1 MFNPS
6 IIFHRTHEGREE
18 IKQKSHGLTQSERLV
33 LIMVDGTSSC
43 QEIRAKLPALTDE
56 RFNRA
61 LDKLQKK
68 ELILE
73 VFMPVEGQE
82 AEELDSAVIDRFL
95 QQDPLDPVTI
105 IMLDPDEE
113 LAGIP
118 APAVTPP
125 SIVSAVPQSAAP
137 SATPAATSLPEV
149 AGAITAQPSSTEPP
163 LLSLDAAMTMGAP
176 VAAPVAVPVVAMDEE
191 HSEMADSLAQEVRQR
206 QIGRPPRIEAVEPLI
221 YVTPKV
227 VPAKSSL
234 VNLHWGYWL
243 MGLGGLFIA
252 SYFLP

>member
-33 LIMVDGTSSC
+33 LIMVDGTSSY

-68 ELILE
+68 ELVLE

-105 IMLDPDEE
+105 IMLDPDDE

-118 APAVTPP
+118 APPVVPP
-125 SIVSAVPQSAAP
+125 TAAP
-137 SATPAATSLPEV
+137 TITTTAVAPIEATQFAAAEPPVLSMDTAVKTATPV
-149 AGAITAQPSSTEPP
+149 V
-163 LLSLDAAMTMGAP
+163 AP
-176 VAAPVAVPVVAMDEE
+176 VAAPVPAMDKE
-191 HSEMADSLAQEVRQR
+191 HNELADSLAQEVRQR
-206 QIGRPPRIEAVEPLI
+206 QIARPPKIEPVEPILH
-221 YVTPKV
+221 VMPQVAPSK
-227 VPAKSSL
+227 ASL
-234 VNLHWGYWL
+234 KNLHWGYWL
-243 MGLGGLFIA
+243 MGLGGAFIA

>member
-33 LIMVDGTSSC
+33 LIMVDGTSSY
-43 QEIRAKLPALTDE
+43 QEIRAKLPALTDD

-68 ELILE
+68 ELVLE

-82 AEELDSAVIDRFL
+82 AEELDSDVIDRFL

-105 IMLDPDEE
+105 IMLDPEDE

-118 APAVTPP
+118 APH
-125 SIVSAVPQSAAP
+125 AA
-137 SATPAATSLPEV
+137 APAATPTGAVMAV
-149 AGAITAQPSSTEPP
+149 ASIETAQSPSVEPP
-163 LLSLDAAMTMGAP
+163 VLSMDAAVEAVVPVTTP
-176 VAAPVAVPVVAMDEE
+176 VAAPVAAMDDE
-191 HSEMADSLAQEVRQR
+191 HNELADSLAQEVRQR
-206 QIGRPPRIEAVEPLI
+206 QMGRPARIEPVEPI
-221 YVTPKV
+221 IHV
-227 VPAKSSL
+227 VPQVAQPRVSFK
-234 VNLHWGYWL
+234 NLHWGYWL
-243 MGLGGLFIA
+243 MGMGAMFIA
-252 SYFLP
+252 SYFLR

>member
-33 LIMVDGTSSC
+33 LIMVDGTSSY

-56 RFNRA
+56 RFNHA

-68 ELILE
+68 ELVLE

-105 IMLDPDEE
+105 IMLDPDDE

-118 APAVTPP
+118 APPVATPP
-125 SIVSAVPQSAAP
+125 TAPTAVAPVSTVQVAP
-137 SATPAATSLPEV
+137 V
-149 AGAITAQPSSTEPP
+149 EPP
-163 LLSLDAAMTMGAP
+163 ELSLDAAVKTAP
-176 VAAPVAVPVVAMDEE
+176 PVTVPVVAMDEE
-191 HSEMADSLAQEVRQR
+191 HSELADSLAQEVRQR
-206 QIGRPPRIEAVEPLI
+206 QIARPARIETYEPI
-221 YVTPKV
+221 IHVMPHV
-227 VPAKSSL
+227 APSRASL
-234 VNLHWGYWL
+234 RNLHWGYWV
-243 MGLGGLFIA
+243 MGLGGVFIA